1 MGERAIFFLGIG
13 TLNLRTRTLE
23 NLDLELKPQFLNLSS
38 VFGVYPFID
47 EMNYGKSSKVT

>member
-38 VFGVYPFID
+38 VFGVYHFID
-47 EMNYGKSSKVT
+47 EMNHGKFSKVT